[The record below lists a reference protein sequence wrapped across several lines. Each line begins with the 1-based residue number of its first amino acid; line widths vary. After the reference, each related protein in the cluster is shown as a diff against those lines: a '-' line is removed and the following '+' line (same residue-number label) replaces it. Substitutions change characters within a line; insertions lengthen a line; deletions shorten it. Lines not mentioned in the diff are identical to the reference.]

1 MRRAGSAPSVVLA
14 NQSPRTKSAADAKP
28 EEVFVGR
35 DEMPDAEQRYDFP
48 THGLLTKA
56 ERWMYPGGRP
66 NGLARLLNRGWAI
79 LHATG
84 LLPKRYVTLEV
95 PGRRTGR
102 MLSFPLV
109 VADYQ
114 GERYLVAMLGER
126 SNWVRNVA
134 AAGGRA
140 VLRHGGREAVRLE
153 VVDPDARAPI
163 VRRYLSL
170 APGPRAFIPVDRDA
184 PLEDFQKAALQ
195 VPVFRVRSDLK
206 RAYCVSGWLMA
217 AVMS

>member
-1 MRRAGSAPSVVLA
+1 
-14 NQSPRTKSAADAKP
+14 
-28 EEVFVGR
+28 
-35 DEMPDAEQRYDFP
+35 MPDAKQRYDFP
-48 THGLLTKA
+48 TRGFLTKA

-79 LHATG
+79 VHGTG
-84 LLPKRYVTLEV
+84 LLPQRFVTLEV

-109 VADYQ
+109 MADYQ

-126 SNWVRNVA
+126 SNWLRNVR

-140 VLRHGGREAVRLE
+140 VLRHGRREAVRLE
-153 VVDPDARAPI
+153 EVDPDARAPI

-184 PLEDFQKAALQ
+184 PLEAFQKVAPQ
-195 VPVFRVRSDLK
+195 VPVVRVRSDHEAHSANESAARLPDRK
-206 RAYCVSGWLMA
+206 RRTEK
-217 AVMS
+217 

>member
-1 MRRAGSAPSVVLA
+1 
-14 NQSPRTKSAADAKP
+14 
-28 EEVFVGR
+28 
-35 DEMPDAEQRYDFP
+35 MPDAPQRYDFP
-48 THGLLTKA
+48 IRGFLTRA
-56 ERWMYPGGRP
+56 ERWMYPGGHL
-66 NGLARLLNRGWAI
+66 NGLARLLNRGWAVV
-79 LHATG
+79 HGSG
-84 LLPKRYVTLEV
+84 LLPQRFVTLEV

-126 SNWVRNVA
+126 SSWLRNVR

-140 VLRHGGREAVRLE
+140 VLRHGRREAVCLE
-153 VVDPDARAPI
+153 EVDPDARAPI

-184 PLEDFQKAALQ
+184 PLEAFQKVAPQ
-195 VPVFRVRSDLK
+195 VPVFRVRP
-206 RAYCVSGWLMA
+206 ATTP
-217 AVMS
+217 

>member
-1 MRRAGSAPSVVLA
+1 MKRSGSAPTVVVA
-14 NQSPRTKSAADAKP
+14 RRRRRAQK
-28 EEVFVGR
+28 EG
-35 DEMPDAEQRYDFP
+35 EMPDAPQRYDFP
-48 THGLLTKA
+48 IRGFLTRA
-56 ERWMYPGGRP
+56 ERWMYPGGHP
-66 NGLARLLNRGWAI
+66 NGLARLLNRGWAVV
-79 LHATG
+79 HGSG
-84 LLPKRYVTLEV
+84 LLPQRFVTLEV

-126 SNWVRNVA
+126 SSWLRNVR

-140 VLRHGGREAVRLE
+140 VLRHGRREAVCLE
-153 VVDPDARAPI
+153 EVDPEARAPI

-184 PLEDFQKAALQ
+184 PLEAFQKVAPQ
-195 VPVFRVRSDLK
+195 VPVFRVRP
-206 RAYCVSGWLMA
+206 ATTP
-217 AVMS
+217 